1 MIRVRILQI
10 QKEFKSDI
18 RVLID
23 PYTALWIEIS
33 DNSKIEPF
41 QVNDQKNEGILIV
54 SRNFNTH
61 QISEIILI
69 AAKNI
74 EYCPEINNIKFNNQN
89 IKLLEGNPIVKI
101 KNRYFQKELLY
112 NNFKIYYSKDS
123 IKIQF
128 LDIVNNYDS
137 ILKKIIKMADI
148 YFETNKNGVLLSIIL
163 RNLPQKV
170 IRNMLEVLDKTKIEK
185 FLKLNKEETK
195 SGYTIIDNPYPA
207 PSK

>member
-1 MIRVRILQI
+1 MIRVRISQI

-41 QVNDQKNEGILIV
+41 WINDQKNEGILIV
-54 SRNFNTH
+54 SRNFNTNK
-61 QISEIILI
+61 ISEIILI
-69 AAKNI
+69 ATKNI
-74 EYCPEINNIKFNNQN
+74 EYCPEINDIKFNNQN
-89 IKLLEGNPIVKI
+89 IKILEGNPIVKI
-101 KNRYFQKELLY
+101 KNRYFQEELLY

-128 LDIVNNYDS
+128 LDIVNNYDG
-137 ILKKIIKMADI
+137 ILKKN
-148 YFETNKNGVLLSIIL
+148 YKNGVLLSIIL

-170 IRNMLEVLDKTKIEK
+170 IRNMLEVLDKTKIEN

>member
-1 MIRVRILQI
+1 MIRVRISQI
-10 QKEFKSDI
+10 QKEFKSNI

-41 QVNDQKNEGILIV
+41 WINDQKNEGILIV
-54 SRNFNTH
+54 SRNFNTNK
-61 QISEIILI
+61 ISEIILI

-74 EYCPEINNIKFNNQN
+74 EYCPEINDIKFNNQN
-89 IKLLEGNPIVKI
+89 IKILEGNPIVKI
-101 KNRYFQKELLY
+101 KNRCFQKELLY

-137 ILKKIIKMADI
+137 ILKKIIK
-148 YFETNKNGVLLSIIL
+148 TKSIIL
-163 RNLPQKV
+163 MRK
-170 IRNMLEVLDKTKIEK
+170 
-185 FLKLNKEETK
+185 LKNKLK
-195 SGYTIIDNPYPA
+195 
-207 PSK
+207 K

>member
-1 MIRVRILQI
+1 M
-10 QKEFKSDI
+10 
-18 RVLID
+18 
-23 PYTALWIEIS
+23 
-33 DNSKIEPF
+33 
-41 QVNDQKNEGILIV
+41 IV
-54 SRNFNTH
+54 SRNFNTNK
-61 QISEIILI
+61 ISEIILI
-69 AAKNI
+69 AAKNV
-74 EYCPEINNIKFNNQN
+74 EYCPEINDIKFNKQN
-89 IKLLEGNPIVKI
+89 IKILEGNPIVKI

-137 ILKKIIKMADI
+137 ILKKIIKMDDI

-170 IRNMLEVLDKTKIEK
+170 IRNMLEVLDKTKIEN

-195 SGYTIIDNPYPA
+195 SGYTIIDNPYPTL
-207 PSK
+207 SK

>member
-1 MIRVRILQI
+1 MIRVRISQI

-41 QVNDQKNEGILIV
+41 WINDQKNEGILII
-54 SRNFNTH
+54 SRNCNTN

-112 NNFKIYYSKDS
+112 NNFKI
-123 IKIQF
+123 F
-128 LDIVNNYDS
+128 MV
-137 ILKKIIKMADI
+137 KKIKSLFYI
-148 YFETNKNGVLLSIIL
+148 YKFKS
-163 RNLPQKV
+163 
-170 IRNMLEVLDKTKIEK
+170 
-185 FLKLNKEETK
+185 FLKFGLIMFIQTFFLA
-195 SGYTIIDNPYPA
+195 IITFVTSLAIAIYG
-207 PSK
+207 KV